1 MPSESKAKTAAV
13 SGAAAPITRGKAGAG
28 TVQEEA
34 AEQTPTGGDEVAE
47 QASDEKKKPDQEKD
61 DDETDDDKKKD
72 EQDKPEEDKE
82 EDLDVGGGPS
92 EEPAPA
98 VVDSAENAV
107 AAEKSESTEKKK
119 GKRDKEEDSEED
131 MTPEEKKE
139 KRKTE
144 RKYRQEK
151 ATLSWANEDPDMAVY
166 LNLPYANVDL
176 SYPESDAG
184 RAMKSK
190 ADTLWSKMLDFK
202 IFLPKINAAT
212 WNNIPFRA
220 KVAGW
225 YECKRLE
232 LPWNVFEYNDKAQAK
247 LAKIRQISILILLLS
262 ICCHCGHFCCFPPL
276 PL

>member
-1 MPSESKAKTAAV
+1 
-13 SGAAAPITRGKAGAG
+13 
-28 TVQEEA
+28 
-34 AEQTPTGGDEVAE
+34 
-47 QASDEKKKPDQEKD
+47 
-61 DDETDDDKKKD
+61 
-72 EQDKPEEDKE
+72 
-82 EDLDVGGGPS
+82 L
-92 EEPAPA
+92 
-98 VVDSAENAV
+98 
-107 AAEKSESTEKKK
+107 
-119 GKRDKEEDSEED
+119 
-131 MTPEEKKE
+131 TPEALKE

-151 ATLSWANEDPDMAVY
+151 ATLSWANEDPDMAVF

-176 SYPESDAG
+176 SYPETDAG

-190 ADTLWSKMLDFK
+190 ADTLWTKMQDFK

-225 YECKRLE
+225 YECKRLQ